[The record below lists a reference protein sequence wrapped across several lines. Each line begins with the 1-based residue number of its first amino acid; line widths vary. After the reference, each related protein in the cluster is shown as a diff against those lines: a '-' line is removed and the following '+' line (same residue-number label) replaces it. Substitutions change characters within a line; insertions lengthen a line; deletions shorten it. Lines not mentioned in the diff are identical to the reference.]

1 MHGPTRDAQ
10 IRDASLMA
18 AARCLVDAS
27 VDGCPFPLVCTRT
40 LERGAACMLTSSRS
54 TWQPLHSR
62 ELPGVRLPVYQAVT
76 QLCEQPEAHSPIE
89 GVRRLHW

>member
-1 MHGPTRDAQ
+1 
-10 IRDASLMA
+10 MA

-76 QLCEQPEAHSPIE
+76 QLCEQPEARSPIE